1 MGVVLHMNSNMS
13 AVSKI
18 VIFGSTGQTGVCCV
32 RYAVQKGLKV
42 TAFVRDPNRLPAELA
57 PHVTF
62 FQGSSIIKEDVSKA
76 MEGQDGVIVALGT
89 RNDLQFTTVMSD
101 SLKIILETMVEKE
114 FPKYQ
119 SAFHHFYFGIPNEFL
134 LSSRKFMLTMSEC

>member
-1 MGVVLHMNSNMS
+1 MFVALDMLFRRVIEKIFYSIHYLSIK
-13 AVSKI
+13 SKI
-18 VIFGSTGQTGVCCV
+18 NVP
-32 RYAVQKGLKV
+32 GLKV

-89 RNDLQFTTVMSD
+89 RNDL
-101 SLKIILETMVEKE
+101 
-114 FPKYQ
+114 
-119 SAFHHFYFGIPNEFL
+119 
-134 LSSRKFMLTMSEC
+134 RKSI